1 MNRSNGIRRS
11 AAWLAIGLLGLL
23 CTGCGSSDPQSFWQS
38 IGGTA
43 ILNEKGEVESL
54 YLGQTSITDAELGK
68 LQALPHLKRLFL
80 NGTKVTDDGMQ
91 HLQKLDQ
98 LVHLDLDQTQVSDAG
113 ILLLLELKKLRS
125 LNLLDTKVTTVAM
138 GRFQE
143 ELPQCRVAS
152 LIVHPLNDPG
162 NNGGNL
168 TPSDRAGSGDDTI
181 ANSQQA
187 VESSIA
193 KQFKKPFEELSQTEF
208 DQLRTLYL
216 VDDKI
221 LDLGGAANLVTLQ
234 VLILQSK
241 SLRHLHG
248 IEKLSQLT
256 KLTVRAGKQIDDLGP
271 LSGLKFLEELALE
284 NCRLADLTPLTGL
297 LKLQVLD
304 IRGSEV
310 ASLELL
316 RPLKSLRKLWLPANQ
331 VSDLEPLRELS
342 QLKDLY
348 LADNPVKVLEPLH
361 ELKSLELLDVRRTQ
375 VNESEVEKF
384 KAAVPDCKVRH

>member
-1 MNRSNGIRRS
+1 MNRVDDLRRL
-11 AAWLAIGLLGLL
+11 AAWLAIGLLGLV
-23 CTGCGSSDPQSFWQS
+23 CCGCGSSGPPSFWQA
-38 IGGTA
+38 IGGKA
-43 ILNEKGEVESL
+43 VLNEKGEVESL
-54 YLGQTSITDAELGK
+54 YLGQTSITDAELRK
-68 LQALPHLKRLFL
+68 LEALPHLKRLFL
-80 NGTKVTDDGMQ
+80 NGTKVTDDGLQ

-113 ILLLLELKKLRS
+113 IVLLLELKELRS

-138 GRFQE
+138 DRLHA
-143 ELPQCRVAS
+143 ELPRCRVAS
-152 LIVHPLNDPG
+152 LITHPVNDPG
-162 NNGGNL
+162 NNGRNL
-168 TPSDRAGSGDDTI
+168 RPSDTAGSGDDTI
-181 ANSQQA
+181 VNSRQA
-187 VESSIA
+187 VEASIA
-193 KQFKKPFEELSQTEF
+193 KPFKKPFEEISQTEL

-221 LDLGGAANLVTLQ
+221 VELGGAANLVTLQ

-256 KLTVRAGKQIDDLGP
+256 ELTVRAEKQIDDLGP

-316 RPLKSLRKLWLPANQ
+316 RPLKSLRKLWLPGNQ

-348 LADNPVKVLEPLH
+348 LADNPVKLLEPLY

-384 KAAVPDCKVRH
+384 KAAVPGCKVRH